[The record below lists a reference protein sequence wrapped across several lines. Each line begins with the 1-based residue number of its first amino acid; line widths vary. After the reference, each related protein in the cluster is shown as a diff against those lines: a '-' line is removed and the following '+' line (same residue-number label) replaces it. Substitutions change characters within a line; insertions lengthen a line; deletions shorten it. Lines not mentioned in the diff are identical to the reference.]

1 MVAYYKAFLLPKE
14 LAATERAPAARA
26 RAGFRRGMWVAR
38 AGIEGRQ
45 EMKWRI
51 ACFAVAVGSLA
62 LARAAGAQ
70 HEEQPARQQSSN
82 QSGNLSP
89 ADREFLDTAYSINQ
103 GEVKLGE
110 VAKRKGTTDAVR
122 NYGQLMV
129 SDHSLALKEL
139 HEFADKANAR
149 MPSQLLPQ
157 QQRAYDEMSKLSGAE
172 FDRAYIGHMV
182 TGHEAAIGAFTK
194 EAQLGKNPILKDYAQ
209 KTLPMLQ
216 SHEGIARFDQS
227 HPNVP

>member
-1 MVAYYKAFLLPKE
+1 
-14 LAATERAPAARA
+14 
-26 RAGFRRGMWVAR
+26 
-38 AGIEGRQ
+38 
-45 EMKWRI
+45 MKWRI
-51 ACFAVAVGSLA
+51 ACLAVAVGSLA
-62 LARAAGAQ
+62 SVRGADAQ
-70 HEEQPARQQSSN
+70 QEEQPSRQQPSN

-89 ADREFLDTAYSINQ
+89 ADRQFLDEAYSINQ

-110 VAKRKGTTDAVR
+110 VAKRKGTTAEVK
-122 NYGQLMV
+122 NYGQLMI

-139 HEFADKANAR
+139 HEFADKADANVR
-149 MPSQLLPQ
+149 GQLLPQ

-172 FDRAYIGHMV
+172 FDRAYIAHMV

-194 EAQLGKNPILKDYAQ
+194 ETQLGKNPILKDYAQ

-216 SHEGIARFDQS
+216 SHEGIAKFDES